1 MLFHILSDLHLEF
14 GAQVDLSRHL
24 NRFNRCGLDKN
35 ESKEINLILAGDICT
50 LSNDAMINTYHR
62 FLKGA
67 CFLYDYVFLVAGNH
81 EFYGKDM
88 DEVLSIL
95 SDWGKEFAN
104 LRFLHNE
111 YIIHNHVKIVGS
123 TLWSYVAEDDVGRK
137 TPINDYRLIK
147 DMTISKTNEMHTS
160 SREFLRE
167 CVSFSS
173 GAEEEKKEEKSE
185 VNEIEGII
193 VITHHLPSY
202 SIIHE
207 RYQGSPISCYFA
219 SHCDDLIKPPVQYW
233 VYGHTHTPS
242 RHTINGVTVLCN
254 PKGYPSEYSHFS
266 KTCYIQM
273 GT

>member
-14 GAQVDLSRHL
+14 GARVDLSRHL
-24 NRFNRCGLDKN
+24 NRFNRCGLGVGN
-35 ESKEINLILAGDICT
+35 EEINLILAGDICT
-50 LSNDAMINTYHR
+50 LSNEAMISTYYK
-62 FLKGA
+62 FLKQA
-67 CFLYDYVFLVAGNH
+67 CYLYDHVFLIAGNH

-88 DEVLSIL
+88 ESVLSIL
-95 SDWGKEFAN
+95 KDWGKEFAN
-104 LRFLHNE
+104 LCFLDNE
-111 YIIHNHVKIVGS
+111 CIVHNHVKIIGS
-123 TLWSYVAEDDVGRK
+123 TLWSYVAEDDVGRQ

-147 DMTISKTNEMHTS
+147 DMTISKTNELHTS
-160 SREFLRE
+160 SKEFISS
-167 CVSFSS
+167 SFSD
-173 GAEEEKKEEKSE
+173 EEK
-185 VNEIEGII
+185 VEGMIGMI

-219 SHCDDLIKPPVQYW
+219 SNCDDLIKPPVQYW

-242 RHTINGVTVLCN
+242 RHTINGVTLLCN

-266 KTCYIQM
+266 KTCFIQI